1 MWLKSLQN
9 CQMSSVLV
17 HDELQQ
23 VFLTTSCTIYEHK
36 QTLPGNNLICHLIQ
50 SLQHYFLQKDHS
62 PSQSV
67 TKLYTYKIL
76 LPTPLQYLCMRRHY
90 RTPSFTAMMLNPFT
104 GWVYFLQSASFHYIS
119 TKTPTGLNLSNINFR
134 HSPQRGFERNMFQM
148 RLCFATTDWVYF
160 IMYEFTH
167 VYMWCCGQAL
177 CYPKPWRSKVTC
189 YSSHRPYALL

>member
-67 TKLYTYKIL
+67 TKLHTKSFFRPHCNTCVWEGITGHPHLPPWCWIL
-76 LPTPLQYLCMRRHY
+76 LQGECISCNLPHSITSVPRHLQGWIFQTSTSDIPPKEDSREICFRWDSALPRR
-90 RTPSFTAMMLNPFT
+90 T
-104 GWVYFLQSASFHYIS
+104 GYIS
-119 TKTPTGLNLSNINFR
+119 
-134 HSPQRGFERNMFQM
+134 
-148 RLCFATTDWVYF
+148 
-160 IMYEFTH
+160 
-167 VYMWCCGQAL
+167 
-177 CYPKPWRSKVTC
+177 
-189 YSSHRPYALL
+189 